1 MKSCKSLRSFD
12 FVIVAAV
19 HKTRREAPA
28 LVDLP
33 FNRRRQAISKIE
45 KENVI

>member
-1 MKSCKSLRSFD
+1 VKSCECLPLSDSI
-12 FVIVAAV
+12 IVAAV
-19 HKTRREAPA
+19 HKTEREAPA

-33 FNRRRQAISKIE
+33 FNRGRQAISKIE